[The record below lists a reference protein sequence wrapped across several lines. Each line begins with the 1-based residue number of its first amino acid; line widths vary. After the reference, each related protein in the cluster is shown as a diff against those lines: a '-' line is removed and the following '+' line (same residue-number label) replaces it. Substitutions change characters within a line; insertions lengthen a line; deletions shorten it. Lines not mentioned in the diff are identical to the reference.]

1 VRDYELKG
9 IEATQDMQRAAR
21 RVANE
26 NVGLR
31 TLLAQ
36 RGTTAAEVDAFLQAF
51 NNGEVISIARS
62 TVTNDPALVPAAA
75 QCVTPETTTSP
86 GGDINQTDIR
96 SDDPSTS
103 LNSYCSHPS
112 QQQQQPKHPVA
123 AEDQEMDIESEECSQ
138 PAFRPSQAQCCS
150 GSRDRN
156 DSKPASD
163 DHNIELEHA
172 TTEVLD
178 CPNTSDCFCPPTTTT
193 DLPPPNSG
201 LEISCETAA
210 AIIIDM
216 RGDGDIEAVRASLGC
231 KGREACTVR
240 NSTVLQIMDER

>member
-1 VRDYELKG
+1 MSKKDNDTSTSARIRDNQRRSRNRRKELIEDLQRRVRDYELKG

-36 RGTTAAEVDAFLQAF
+36 RGVTAVDVDAFLQAF

-62 TVTNDPALVPAAA
+62 TIATDPASVPVAA
-75 QCVTPETTTSP
+75 QCVTPETTS
-86 GGDINQTDIR
+86 
-96 SDDPSTS
+96 
-103 LNSYCSHPS
+103 
-112 QQQQQPKHPVA
+112 
-123 AEDQEMDIESEECSQ
+123 M
-138 PAFRPSQAQCCS
+138 
-150 GSRDRN
+150 
-156 DSKPASD
+156 
-163 DHNIELEHA
+163 
-172 TTEVLD
+172 
-178 CPNTSDCFCPPTTTT
+178 
-193 DLPPPNSG
+193 PPPNSG